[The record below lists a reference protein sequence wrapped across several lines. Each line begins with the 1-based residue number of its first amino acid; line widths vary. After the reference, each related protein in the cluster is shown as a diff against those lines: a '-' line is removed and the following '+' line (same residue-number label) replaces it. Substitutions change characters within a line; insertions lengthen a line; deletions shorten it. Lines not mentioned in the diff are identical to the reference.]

1 MTITRSQAE
10 DMAQAHAEGY
20 HSPPEM
26 PREGCPEC
34 EDRALSSYP
43 PFGGGERVR
52 YGVNPPGTG
61 TVVRCKRDRYGWDVL
76 VHPSTGEDF
85 WIGAGQLEVTR

>member
-1 MTITRSQAE
+1 
-10 DMAQAHAEGY
+10 
-20 HSPPEM
+20 
-26 PREGCPEC
+26 
-34 EDRALSSYP
+34 
-43 PFGGGERVR
+43 VR